1 MNGRNLKN
9 ASEKYKYK
17 YKISARTQRMYLLP
31 ITLDHWVGQ
40 RPDRVMFLRVYIR
53 NFPEVWLCQ
62 GDQNDGIRHLLF
74 VHLLESWISG
84 NSAPRHGK
92 TGEKGCICFGR
103 ISAIFDSI
111 ITNYPCFCPY
121 TGECLGAREA
131 AEKKRAKLSSRKSL
145 DHSLF
150 ACYFRFHLIL
160 WNSFLIQM
168 FSKSIASSCFLIGSA
183 PHNEPLCCL
192 LALDRLKP
200 YLSSQNFIY
209 SLCKTLFIVGH
220 RWWDQPP
227 ENTSVYIQLKPL

>member
-1 MNGRNLKN
+1 MSRWPKRWDK
-9 ASEKYKYK
+9 ASSFCAFVRKLDLWQQC
-17 YKISARTQRMYLLP
+17 TQA
-31 ITLDHWVGQ
+31 WE
-40 RPDRVMFLRVYIR
+40 DR
-53 NFPEVWLCQ
+53 WK
-62 GDQNDGIRHLLF
+62 G
-74 VHLLESWISG
+74 VHLLWQDLSNIWFHHHELSLFLPLHWRMSWRQWS
-84 NSAPRHGK
+84 SR
-92 TGEKGCICFGR
+92 
-103 ISAIFDSI
+103 
-111 ITNYPCFCPY
+111 
-121 TGECLGAREA
+121 
-131 AEKKRAKLSSRKSL
+131 KKRAKLSSRKSL

-200 YLSSQNFIY
+200 YLSFQNFIY
-209 SLCKTLFIVGH
+209 SLCKILFIVGH